1 MYWVSYPNTS
11 AETPPRGTLSTSKQN
26 PTEAELVLRLVR
38 PDLGKKYT
46 MVSTFYKAQ
55 VELIRALL
63 LQQGIPEDNRLRICS
78 VDQSQ
83 GSEADV
89 VILSCVRSNPL
100 CEEGFL
106 ADPPRL
112 NVAVSRA
119 RERLVV
125 VGDADT
131 LGGDRN
137 WQALHAR
144 C

>member
-38 PDLGKKYT
+38 PYLGHRCV
-46 MVSTFYKAQ
+46 MVVTFYKAQ

-63 LQQGIPEDNRLRICS
+63 LQQGIPEGDRLRICS

-100 CEEGFL
+100 CEKGFVTN
-106 ADPPRL
+106 PNRL

-119 RERLVV
+119 RERLVI

-137 WQALHAR
+137 WQALHGR